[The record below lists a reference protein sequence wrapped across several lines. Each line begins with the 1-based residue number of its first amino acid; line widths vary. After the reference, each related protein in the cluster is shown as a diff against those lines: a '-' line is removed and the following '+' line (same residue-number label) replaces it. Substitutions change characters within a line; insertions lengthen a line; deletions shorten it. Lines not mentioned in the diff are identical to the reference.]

1 MSLFD
6 PDTFLDQ
13 EVEGANSTVTIPIPA
28 NVYPG
33 VITDVSAAHGTSN
46 KPGKESKE
54 WARLDVTY
62 ELEDPDLPALIKR
75 DKAVVRQ
82 GIMLDVNELGGI
94 DTAEGKNVQLGKLRK
109 AAGLNDGSFRPRDLI
124 GHRVLVSV
132 TQRVNPND
140 ADSILNDV
148 KGVAALG

>member
-33 VITDVSAAHGTSN
+33 AIADVSAAHGVSQKTQ
-46 KPGKESKE
+46 KE
-54 WARLDVTY
+54 WAALDVTW
-62 ELEDPDLPALIKR
+62 ELEDPDLPSLIKR

-82 GIMLDVNELGGI
+82 RVMLDLNELGGI
-94 DTAEGKNVQLGKLRK
+94 DTSEGKNVQLGKLRK
-109 AAGLNDGSFRPRDLI
+109 ATGTNDGAFRPRDLL
-124 GHRVLVSV
+124 GRRALVSV
-132 TQRVNPND
+132 TQRPHPDD
-140 ADSILNDV
+140 AETILNDV